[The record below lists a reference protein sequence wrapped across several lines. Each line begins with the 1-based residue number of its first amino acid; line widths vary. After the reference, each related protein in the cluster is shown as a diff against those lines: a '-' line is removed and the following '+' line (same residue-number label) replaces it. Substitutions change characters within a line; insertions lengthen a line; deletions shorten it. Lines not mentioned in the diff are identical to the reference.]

1 MYYKPH
7 YNHYNH
13 PAQPKLPTISN
24 PITASHPQ
32 LSSRHHSLSPNTR
45 KRRTVNNQPA
55 PSSTSDNTL
64 SSSPDHI
71 YTHTTLVYLTH
82 GNRYTHTHTARKR
95 GPRASLPFSSS
106 RFLKSGAGGGDPFSR
121 GSAHSRGISPTAYV
135 RHKAR
140 ANYNDNGVRAL
151 GKRRAR
157 ARVCSGFL
165 EVYTR
170 VCVWIWERIRGFL
183 GRKGKFSAWFR
194 WSALRW

>member
-13 PAQPKLPTISN
+13 PAQPKLPTINN

-55 PSSTSDNTL
+55 PSSTSNNTL

-106 RFLKSGAGGGDPFSR
+106 RFLKSGAGGG
-121 GSAHSRGISPTAYV
+121 GIRFPEGARLVAVSHRRRMYGTKPGPITMTMAYGPWENEGP
-135 RHKAR
+135 AR
-140 ANYNDNGVRAL
+140 ACAL
-151 GKRRAR
+151 DFWKSTREC
-157 ARVCSGFL
+157 VCG
-165 EVYTR
+165 YG
-170 VCVWIWERIRGFL
+170 RG
-183 GRKGKFSAWFR
+183 
-194 WSALRW
+194 